1 MQRPEFNIHGLARC
15 DLMRQLLTKPSRLSR
30 QLRRLRVLG
39 LIKRAANTY
48 RYYLTRAG
56 RMAIAAF
63 ERLTNFAIVPAMAA

>member
-1 MQRPEFNIHGLARC
+1 
-15 DLMRQLLTKPSRLSR
+15 MRRLLTKRPRDCPASSAACASSA
-30 QLRRLRVLG
+30 
-39 LIKRAANTY
+39 IKRAANTY